1 MAINIAR
8 RKFIAA
14 LGGTAL
20 AWPLAARAQK
30 SAEKVPRVGVLWHAG
45 SAEEEQPYFGA
56 LQAGFRDLGYVEGQ
70 NIRLEHR
77 FPGEQPDRFRTLAQE
92 LVESKVDA
100 IVAVTALGAVEL
112 KKLTS
117 TIPIVFVLMADPVGF
132 GLVESLARPGG
143 NATGLSLMTID
154 LSGKRLGLLKEAVPN
169 LSRVA
174 YLVDRT
180 DPFRERAIKAYQA
193 AAEALGISLRPTEL
207 TAADDVEPMFAK
219 ISQDRADGVVWTTG
233 GLLFVER
240 ARIGAAAVAHRLP
253 AIVSVAE
260 EVPYG
265 VLASYGQDLP
275 DFFRRSTAYVDK
287 ILKGAKPADLPV
299 EQPTKFKLVLNLK
312 TAKAL
317 GLIVSNSLLVN
328 ADEVIE

>member
-56 LQAGFRDLGYVEGQ
+56 LQAGFRDLRYVEGQ

-117 TIPIVFVLMADPVGF
+117 TCRVLRTWLTGPIRS
-132 GLVESLARPGG
+132 ESARSKP
-143 NATGLSLMTID
+143 
-154 LSGKRLGLLKEAVPN
+154 
-169 LSRVA
+169 
-174 YLVDRT
+174 
-180 DPFRERAIKAYQA
+180 IK
-193 AAEALGISLRPTEL
+193 
-207 TAADDVEPMFAK
+207 
-219 ISQDRADGVVWTTG
+219 
-233 GLLFVER
+233 
-240 ARIGAAAVAHRLP
+240 LP
-253 AIVSVAE
+253 
-260 EVPYG
+260 P
-265 VLASYGQDLP
+265 
-275 DFFRRSTAYVDK
+275 RRSEFRC
-287 ILKGAKPADLPV
+287 GRP
-299 EQPTKFKLVLNLK
+299 
-312 TAKAL
+312 
-317 GLIVSNSLLVN
+317 S
-328 ADEVIE
+328 